1 MSYSEFIYLIFVYKV
16 VVMDFIFKDD
26 LVELRIWIIDCLEIV
41 YICL

>member
-26 LVELRIWIIDCLEIV
+26 LVELRI
-41 YICL
+41 